1 MTLISEAIIPCNG
14 ETTHVALLKRLEVL
28 RRESLEMK
36 DRRKYR
42 RLSRVIEK
50 VKSNPD
56 LVYCEDVKVLMK
68 QLKY

>member
-1 MTLISEAIIPCNG
+1 MTLISEAITPCKG

-42 RLSRVIEK
+42 RLSKVIEK

-56 LVYCEDVKVLMK
+56 LVYCDDVKKLMK

>member
-1 MTLISEAIIPCNG
+1 MTLISEAIIPCKG

>member
-14 ETTHVALLKRLEVL
+14 ETTLVALLKRLEVL
-28 RRESLEMK
+28 RRESLEKK
-36 DRRKYR
+36 DRRSYR
-42 RLSRVIEK
+42 KIGKVIER
-50 VKSNPD
+50 VRSNPD

>member
-14 ETTHVALLKRLEVL
+14 ETTLVALLKRLEVL

-36 DRRKYR
+36 DRKRYR
-42 RLSRVIEK
+42 RISRVIEK

-56 LVYCEDVKVLMK
+56 LVYCDDVKKLMK